1 MTYARDRRYGI
12 GTAVVLGMI
21 LLAGGLTGIGYGQP
35 PEATTPLPATATKP
49 QETRMTPEQMQIKI
63 TQLEQDKS
71 LDPEVQKKAIELW
84 KEALATTNLSLQ
96 QDTRI
101 QRLIQ
106 QRDEAPKL
114 IETIRTQLAAPA
126 TEPMLT
132 IAKDAPISDYDQ
144 GLAKAQSQLAEYRK
158 TAEDF
163 ETRLKDRADRRARID
178 KSAAQATADLE
189 KLATEPEPASDEHAE
204 VARGKRM
211 VTTARRTLLGK
222 QLQAA
227 QEEQAGYDL
236 LTDLLTVQRDQAVR
250 QQTQTQT
257 MVTLW
262 QEAVNNRRRLEAE
275 LAAQKAQKAAQEAA
289 QSYPAIQEIAEQ
301 NKILAEMRTGP
312 NGLMRKTEATAA
324 QLKMVTVKLDRIKG
338 DFTRV
343 RERTTNAGELTTT
356 GMFLLNK
363 RSTLPN
369 LGPLKKSIDA
379 RQSEIADIHFQ
390 WIEKQDQRSKLADPE
405 QSLKAIM
412 AEIDKEI
419 SSEQQR
425 QIENEVRTLLRS
437 QVGYLDALL
446 REYEGYLANLS
457 GLDQAERQLV
467 DTTEQFSQY
476 INERILW
483 VKSAPVLNPAAFG
496 RLTEAVRGF
505 TNPVNWKATGQALAA
520 GILHQPITTGMMA
533 VVWVLLIWYRK
544 KIRRQ
549 IQEEAG
555 QTTGRSIIVQTLR
568 SLWQVGLM
576 AISRP
581 YLLWMLYRILADS
594 PVNNLFADSIAAG
607 LLRAA
612 QAYFLLEFIRG
623 LLLLGSL
630 EMGNLG
636 WSSEARLFVR
646 RNLRW
651 LTFVILITHFLQTTI
666 DAQNNDLWKDSLG
679 RIAFMVRTV
688 TMAIFFMIVLS
699 PRGVLIRPYLGLG
712 MKSWLGRL
720 RYLWYS
726 VAILLP
732 GSLAVIAGLG
742 YSYTAEQLYW
752 RVIGT
757 ILLCV
762 GTAEAGQI
770 LSVWLAA
777 ARKTLADQELR
788 QQQQEQAQANAEHHT
803 GPDSNLLSAAV
814 PFETIYRVSQ
824 QSKRIVQ
831 AFLLL
836 GIVMGLWA
844 IWKDVLPALGVMD
857 RVVLWETTVKAGETT
872 DAAGKVIQ
880 QTRTEPVTLSNA
892 VAAFVALMM
901 MIVTARNAPGLL
913 KIAVLQRVGMD
924 RGIQFAITALSRY
937 TIVVVGLLIAF
948 GQIGI
953 NWSKV
958 QWLVA
963 AMTVGLGFGLQEIF
977 ANFVS
982 GLIILF
988 ERPMRVGDIVTTGD
1002 ITGKI
1007 SQIQIRAT
1015 TIQTWDNKELVVP
1028 NKEFVTGRLMNWTLT
1043 DPELRISF
1051 PIGVAYGSDTAK
1063 VERTLY
1069 QVARH
1074 PDVLKDPA
1082 PTVTFMN
1089 FGASSLDF
1097 DLRVSIPNLDVLM
1110 KVRHEINLAID
1121 RSFREASIEIPF
1133 PQQDVHVRT
1142 IAAGLPVEVRKTL

>member
-1 MTYARDRRYGI
+1 
-12 GTAVVLGMI
+12 
-21 LLAGGLTGIGYGQP
+21 
-35 PEATTPLPATATKP
+35 
-49 QETRMTPEQMQIKI
+49 MTPEQMQIKI

-106 QRDEAPKL
+106 QREEAPKL
-114 IETIRTQLAAPA
+114 LSTIQEQLAAPVV
-126 TEPMLT
+126 EPTLT
-132 IAKDAPISDYDQ
+132 ITKDAPVSEFDQ
-144 GLAKAQSQLAEYRK
+144 GLAKALSQFAEYRK

-163 ETRLKDRADRRARID
+163 ETRLKDRADRRARVD
-178 KSAAQATADLE
+178 KSATQATADLE
-189 KLATEPEPASDEHAE
+189 KLAAEPEPAADEHAE

-227 QEEQAGYDL
+227 QEELAGYDL
-236 LTDLLTVQRDQAVR
+236 LTDLLTVQRDQAARQLGQTQATVKLWQDAVTNRR
-250 QQTQTQT
+250 QQ
-257 MVTLW
+257 
-262 QEAVNNRRRLEAE
+262 EAE

-289 QSYPAIQEIAEQ
+289 KSNPAIKAIADE
-301 NKILAEMRTGP
+301 NKTLAEMRTGP

-324 QLKMVTVKLDRIKG
+324 QLKAVTAQLDLIKG
-338 DFTRV
+338 DFARV
-343 RERTTNAGELTTT
+343 RDRAASAGEQTTA
-356 GMFLLNK
+356 GMILLNK
-363 RSTLPN
+363 RSLLPN
-369 LGPLKKSIDA
+369 LGPLKKSIDS

-457 GLDQAERQLV
+457 GLDQTERQLM

-505 TNPVNWKATGQALAA
+505 TNPVNWKATGQSLAA

-555 QTTGRSIIVQTLR
+555 QATGRSIIVQTLR

-576 AISRP
+576 AVSRP

-623 LLLLGSL
+623 LLLPGSL

-688 TMAIFFMIVLS
+688 TMAIFFAIVLS
-699 PRGVLIRPYLGLG
+699 PRGVIIRPYLGLG

-788 QQQQEQAQANAEHHT
+788 QQQQEQANAEHHT

-824 QSKRIVQ
+824 QSKRILQ

-836 GIVMGLWA
+836 GIIMGLWA

-857 RVVLWETTVKAGETT
+857 QVVLWETTVKAGEMT

-880 QTRTEPVTLSNA
+880 QNRTESITLSNA
-892 VAAFVALMM
+892 VAAVVALMM
-901 MIVTARNAPGLL
+901 MVVTARNAPGLL
-913 KIAVLQRVGMD
+913 QIAVLQRVGMD
-924 RGIQFAITALSRY
+924 RGIQFAITTLSRY
-937 TIVVVGLLIAF
+937 IIVVVGLVIAF

-988 ERPMRVGDIVTTGD
+988 ERPMRVGDVVTSAD
-1002 ITGKI
+1002 ITGKVER
-1007 SQIQIRAT
+1007 IQIRAT

-1069 QVARH
+1069 QVAKHH

-1097 DLRVSIPNLDVLM
+1097 DLRVSIPMIDVLM
-1110 KVRHEINLAID
+1110 KVRHEINLGID
-1121 RSFREASIEIPF
+1121 RSFREAGIEIPF

-1142 IAAGLPVEVRKTL
+1142 IAAGLPVEVRKTN